1 MYQQAWDTWSDSLK
15 FATSMWLF
23 GVSDN
28 YCKELAK
35 WDYTQEYKL
44 SLEKEKSLKNII
56 EYNQGLITEI
66 NNVEIIDSQ
75 GNPLGEFDGLDIS
88 NKIIYEDKLV
98 TGLNTIN
105 PYTGKVSQT
114 PLKWAKK
121 QIYGKTKTRIN
132 NLKLATGTK
141 LPGNGAINSYS
152 SIPTIDE
159 IKSCNKFVF
168 RLGGDSP
175 ELREAMEEVLLL
187 LHTEFKNYQF
197 EVIYNYP
204 VQQ

>member
-75 GNPLGEFDGLDIS
+75 GNPLIYQIKLFM
-88 NKIIYEDKLV
+88 KI
-98 TGLNTIN
+98 N
-105 PYTGKVSQT
+105 
-114 PLKWAKK
+114 
-121 QIYGKTKTRIN
+121 
-132 NLKLATGTK
+132 
-141 LPGNGAINSYS
+141 
-152 SIPTIDE
+152 
-159 IKSCNKFVF
+159 
-168 RLGGDSP
+168 
-175 ELREAMEEVLLL
+175 
-187 LHTEFKNYQF
+187 
-197 EVIYNYP
+197 
-204 VQQ
+204 